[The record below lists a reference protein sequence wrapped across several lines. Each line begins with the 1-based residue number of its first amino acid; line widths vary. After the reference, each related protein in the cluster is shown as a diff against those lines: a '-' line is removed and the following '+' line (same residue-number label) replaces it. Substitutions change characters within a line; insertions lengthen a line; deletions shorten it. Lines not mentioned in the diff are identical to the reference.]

1 MLLMRPLQDCWNTAT
16 KILSKLFSLFILL
29 LSLAHNYAT
38 CVCPRIDDLFY
49 SFAIL
54 SIAHYATCVGPRT
67 NDLFYSFATPQHVL
81 SYASMGLSKAK
92 NPAKVT
98 VLPCTIIKHHLL
110 THSATM
116 VKHPKQSCVYDIIH
130 HHVVCVRQHQDL
142 WPSMHLIP
150 QSHIPTKHEVLDT

>member
-1 MLLMRPLQDCWNTAT
+1 MLLMRPLQDCWNTVT
-16 KILSKLFSLFILL
+16 KILSKLLSLFILL

-38 CVCPRIDDLFY
+38 CVCPHTD
-49 SFAIL
+49 
-54 SIAHYATCVGPRT
+54 
-67 NDLFYSFATPQHVL
+67 DLFYSFATPQHVL
-81 SYASMGLSKAK
+81 SYSSMGLSKAK

-110 THSATM
+110 AHSATM

-130 HHVVCVRQHQDL
+130 HHVVRVRQHQDL

-150 QSHIPTKHEVLDT
+150 RSHIPTKHEVLDT